1 MKPANSSLHQLTRLD
16 GLLASLLGLASL
28 VLYIRTLAPGLLY
41 GDSGEFQTLVY
52 SLGMTHPTGYPVY
65 LLLGRLFSLLPIG
78 DPAWRVNLFSAV
90 LASLSVTNV
99 YLLVRL
105 LAGWRLAGVT
115 AAVTLAIAPLFW
127 YFSVIA
133 ELYAP
138 ACAFL
143 SGLLLFL
150 LLWRQSGRWGW
161 LAAAGLL
168 GGLSLGVHTS
178 VALAAPGVLVYL
190 GLVTLSPHLLPGKE
204 RWKSWL
210 VAASG
215 VVVGIVLYLCAF
227 LLLDARNPDTGYYHA
242 TIQPALSLWNM
253 TAADFNSPF
262 ERLKFLLGARQFSY
276 AMFSDPAATM
286 SSIAGEYWQ
295 QLKTDFSPVSLILAG
310 IGLVSLFIRR
320 WREAV
325 LLVLGWGV
333 AMFFII
339 NYDIFDITA
348 LFVPTYV
355 FLVAWIGIGL
365 GILLT
370 AIAWVF
376 KRLCLNQVAL
386 PAALLLGV
394 GALVLTLQP
403 SRERILTAWQAKAVV
418 FMRNTGYAYYPY
430 NIDMPQAAQTQA
442 QLIVNAVEDD
452 AIVFVHW
459 DLLFPCYYVA
469 DGQNRT
475 GIDFHE
481 TYAQEGISEVG
492 ESAADYIAENMGE
505 RLVYFLELP
514 VGPQMSR
521 FQFKPVHREGISL
534 YQVAGLRP

>member
-1 MKPANSSLHQLTRLD
+1 MKPANSSIYQLTRLD

-115 AAVTLAIAPLFW
+115 AAVTLAVAPLFW

-143 SGLLLFL
+143 GGLLLFL
-150 LLWRQSGRWGW
+150 LLWRQSGKWGW
-161 LAAAGLL
+161 LAASGML

-178 VALAAPGVLVYL
+178 VALAAPGILVYL
-190 GLVTLSPHLLPGKE
+190 ALVALSSRLLPGKE

-210 VAASG
+210 VAAAG
-215 VVVGIVLYLCAF
+215 AVAGMALYLCAF
-227 LLLDARNPDTGYYHA
+227 LMLDAHNPDAGYYHA

-253 TAADFNSPF
+253 TAADFDSPF

-276 AMFSDPAATM
+276 AMFSNPAATM

-295 QLKTDFSPVSLILAG
+295 QLKIDFSPVSLILAG
-310 IGLVSLFIRR
+310 IGLIGLFIRR
-320 WREAV
+320 WHEAV

-333 AMFFII
+333 AMLFIT
-339 NYDIFDITA
+339 NYDIFDISA
-348 LFVPTYV
+348 LFIPTYV
-355 FLVAWIGIGL
+355 FLVTWVGIGL
-365 GILLT
+365 GILMTVL
-370 AIAWVF
+370 AWIF
-376 KRLCLNQVAL
+376 KRLHLNRMAS
-386 PAALLLGV
+386 PAALLLGT
-394 GALVLTLQP
+394 AAFVLALQP
-403 SRERILTAWQAKAVV
+403 SGERILTTWQAKAVV

-430 NIDMPQAAQTQA
+430 NLDMPLAAQTQA
-442 QLIVNAVEDD
+442 QLIVDAVEAD
-452 AIVFVHW
+452 AIVFVYW

-469 DGQNRT
+469 DGQNRS

-492 ESAADYIAENMGE
+492 ESAADYIAENIGE
-505 RLVYFLELP
+505 RPVYFLDLP